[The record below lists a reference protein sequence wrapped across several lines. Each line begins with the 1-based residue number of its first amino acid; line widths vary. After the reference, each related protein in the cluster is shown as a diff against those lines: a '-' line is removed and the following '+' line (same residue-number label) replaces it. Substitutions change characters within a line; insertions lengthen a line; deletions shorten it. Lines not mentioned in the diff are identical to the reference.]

1 MVTAVPNGASRRLI
15 VVKEFVVYTALRI
28 VLFLAT
34 LGVVL
39 GVWLLV
45 ADEANAFLAVI
56 IAFVVSGVGSYFLL
70 ERQRAAFARRVEARA
85 ERATAAF
92 EERRAKEDV
101 D

>member
-1 MVTAVPNGASRRLI
+1 MVTTVPNGASRRLI

>member
-1 MVTAVPNGASRRLI
+1 
-15 VVKEFVVYTALRI
+15 VKEFVVYTGLRI
-28 VLFLAT
+28 LLFLAT

-39 GVWLLV
+39 GAWVLA
-45 ADEANAFLAVI
+45 ADEANVLLSVV

-70 ERQRAAFARRVEARA
+70 ERQRAAFAARVEARA

-101 D
+101 E

>member
-1 MVTAVPNGASRRLI
+1 M
-15 VVKEFVVYTALRI
+15 KEFVVYTGLRI
-28 VLFLAT
+28 LLFLAT

-39 GVWLLV
+39 GAWVLV
-45 ADEANAFLAVI
+45 ADEANVFVSVI
-56 IAFVVSGVGSYFLL
+56 IAFVVSGIGSYFLL
-70 ERQRAAFARRVEARA
+70 GRQRAAFATRVEARA

>member
-1 MVTAVPNGASRRLI
+1 MVTAAPNGTSRTLI

-34 LGVVL
+34 LGVIL
-39 GVWLLV
+39 GLWVLV
-45 ADEANAFLAVI
+45 ADEANVFLSVI
-56 IAFVVSGVGSYFLL
+56 IAFVASGVGSYFLL
-70 ERQRAAFARRVEARA
+70 ERQRAAFARRVEVRA

-92 EERRAKEDV
+92 EERRAREDV

>member
-1 MVTAVPNGASRRLI
+1 MVTAKAIPGSRRLI
-15 VVKEFVVYTALRI
+15 VVKEFVIYTGLRI

-39 GVWLLV
+39 GAWVLV
-45 ADEANAFLAVI
+45 ADEANVLVAVVV
-56 IAFVVSGVGSYFLL
+56 AFVVSGIGSYFLL
-70 ERQRAAFARRVEARA
+70 ERQRAAFAARVEVRA

-92 EERRAKEDV
+92 EERRAREDV

>member
-1 MVTAVPNGASRRLI
+1 
-15 VVKEFVVYTALRI
+15 VKEFVVYTGLRI
-28 VLFLAT
+28 LLFLAT

-39 GVWLLV
+39 GAWVLV
-45 ADEANAFLAVI
+45 AGEANVFLSVI
-56 IAFVVSGVGSYFLL
+56 IAFVVSGIGSYYLL
-70 ERQRAAFARRVEARA
+70 GRPRAAFATRVEARA

>member
-1 MVTAVPNGASRRLI
+1 M
-15 VVKEFVVYTALRI
+15 KEFVVYTGLRI
-28 VLFLAT
+28 LLFLAT

-39 GVWLLV
+39 GAWVLV
-45 ADEANAFLAVI
+45 AGEANAFFSLI
-56 IAFVVSGVGSYFLL
+56 IAFVVSGIGSYFLL
-70 ERQRAAFARRVEARA
+70 GRQRAAFATRVEARA